1 MITRRNITTKRVE
14 VERSIMMN
22 IAEDMEKTM
31 RIMKTG
37 RNREIFMNMRQS
49 ITLFR
54 TAINIRESYELCQFT
69 FLFILLSN

>member
-31 RIMKTG
+31 RIMKMG
-37 RNREIFMNMRQS
+37 KNREIFMNMRQS

-54 TAINIRESYELCQFT
+54 TAINIRESYELCQLT
-69 FLFILLSN
+69 VLFILL

>member
-31 RIMKTG
+31 RIMKMG
-37 RNREIFMNMRQS
+37 KNREIFMNMRQS
-49 ITLFR
+49 ITLFL
-54 TAINIRESYELCQFT
+54 TAINIRESYEL
-69 FLFILLSN
+69 